1 MNVDNLSEEELKYIK
16 RAFKIYIMKV
26 IKHSAID
33 YVRKLK
39 ARKYSEIAFSD
50 AVEISVSLSN
60 FDEGTFFYENNSD
73 NLIFSN
79 KNNEIAFYSL
89 TKKERDILLLIID
102 GYKIED
108 IAKKMKT
115 TKTNIYSLIY
125 KSRKKFKKKMEEK

>member
-60 FDEGTFFYENNSD
+60 FDEGTFLTLKKTPSYAGGNGK
-73 NLIFSN
+73 LIVLHR
-79 KNNEIAFYSL
+79 E
-89 TKKERDILLLIID
+89 TKIPTPI
-102 GYKIED
+102 
-108 IAKKMKT
+108 
-115 TKTNIYSLIY
+115 
-125 KSRKKFKKKMEEK
+125 